1 MNEANGFQLISR
13 QEPGRV
19 SIDNFEQLRAA
30 LKVYLERYQ
39 GVVYTED
46 MLTQAKQDK
55 KELSDLRKELDDRR
69 KEVKR
74 DYLAPYQEF
83 EMKVKELL
91 ALIDEPLN
99 NIKALLDGEKT
110 REKDEKRA
118 EIERYYRANSAA
130 IGVMADKVWES
141 PAFFDPKWLNK
152 STSVKTWQD
161 AVNAKIQAAARD
173 LSTIQAAGGVH
184 SGALITRYLERMDM
198 GDAQAYRSQ
207 LMEMDKASE
216 AEIAAPAPEDA
227 RMGYKVLKITGS
239 VPQLLNA
246 MELLE
251 LAGIDVE
258 ELEDGMPQSF
268 KELTAPDFDS
278 FVAFDIETSGTFG
291 AGNGDAPS
299 EITEIGAVKVVNG
312 KIVDRFEQLVN
323 PGRKITP
330 FIQRKTGITNEM
342 VTDKPDISEVIR
354 KFADFAR
361 GSVLVGHNI
370 GASDL
375 SYIDRAAKRAGV
387 TMDNVY
393 FDTYRYAKPLK
404 ERQGWENVKL
414 EYLAERFG
422 VEQPSA
428 HRAWCDAEANVG
440 VYFKLREL

>member
-1 MNEANGFQLISR
+1 
-13 QEPGRV
+13 
-19 SIDNFEQLRAA
+19 
-30 LKVYLERYQ
+30 
-39 GVVYTED
+39 
-46 MLTQAKQDK
+46 
-55 KELSDLRKELDDRR
+55 
-69 KEVKR
+69 
-74 DYLAPYQEF
+74 
-83 EMKVKELL
+83 
-91 ALIDEPLN
+91 
-99 NIKALLDGEKT
+99 
-110 REKDEKRA
+110 
-118 EIERYYRANSAA
+118 
-130 IGVMADKVWES
+130 
-141 PAFFDPKWLNK
+141 
-152 STSVKTWQD
+152 
-161 AVNAKIQAAARD
+161 
-173 LSTIQAAGGVH
+173 
-184 SGALITRYLERMDM
+184 M